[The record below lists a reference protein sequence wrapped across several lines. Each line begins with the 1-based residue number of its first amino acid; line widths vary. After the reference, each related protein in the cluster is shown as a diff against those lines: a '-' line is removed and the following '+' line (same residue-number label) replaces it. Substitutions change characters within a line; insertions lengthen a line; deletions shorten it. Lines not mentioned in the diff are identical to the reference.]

1 MAGKCRVAQA
11 CIDAGRP
18 LLLCVLALLAMATL
32 AGCTAAAEPDLP
44 PGARILRDLAY
55 GDDPAQRLDVYL
67 PPNAKGAPAILMVHG
82 GGWSRGDKALGSVVT
97 NKAARWVSQG
107 YLFISV
113 NNRLTPEADPLQQ
126 AGDVARALAFAQANA
141 ASWGG
146 DAARFVLMGHSAGA
160 HLVALLAADPALA
173 KQQGTA
179 PWLGTIPLD
188 SGAFDVVA
196 IMEERH
202 FGLYDRA
209 FGDDP
214 AFWRSASPLHRLA
227 GAPAPMLLVCSSR
240 REVACAQA
248 EAFAAKATALGG
260 SVSVLPVDLSH
271 RGINTDLGEPGDYT
285 DSVEAFLHRLA
296 RP

>member
-1 MAGKCRVAQA
+1 MKPIFGRAGIEPAK
-11 CIDAGRP
+11 P
-18 LLLCVLALLAMATL
+18 LLLALAVLAMAMLT
-32 AGCTAAAEPDLP
+32 GCAAAAEPDLP
-44 PGARILRDLAY
+44 DGARKLRDLAY

-67 PPNAKGAPAILMVHG
+67 PPNAQGAPVILMVHG

-97 NKAARWVSQG
+97 NKATRWVSQG

-126 AGDVARALAFAQANA
+126 AGDVARALAFAQTNA

-146 DAARFVLMGHSAGA
+146 DPARFVLMGHSAGA

-173 KQQGTA
+173 RQQGA
-179 PWLGTIPLD
+179 GPWLGTIPLD
-188 SGAFDVVA
+188 SAAFDVVA
-196 IMEERH
+196 IMEDRH

-240 REVACAQA
+240 REIACAQA
-248 EAFAAKATALGG
+248 RTFAAKATSLGG

-271 RGINTDLGEPGDYT
+271 RQINTDLGLPGLYT
-285 DSVEAFLHRLA
+285 DSVEAFL
-296 RP
+296 RPLTGR